1 MTDQSVLLDVWLL
14 LYYLHFCV
22 SAFWCFSVSV
32 FMFYVSV
39 LSLVCVV
46 VCLCVCNVFFS
57 YRCDIYVVWIRTSFY
72 RSKSRLL
79 MTWSRALYKFRPIP
93 RLTRLQLILTGF
105 LKMKY
110 CGKRCLP
117 NAYVLFLLE
126 ILQHSSFF
134 LLLLL
139 CRLWSDNSTVIPEC
153 LPHWCELRFKQQL
166 VVAEKVTEVKFK
178 SI

>member
-72 RSKSRLL
+72 RSRSRLL

-105 LKMKY
+105 LEMK
-110 CGKRCLP
+110 CCCKRCLI
-117 NAYVLFLLE
+117 AKCIRLVFALDLTTFFVLLSSYRYYSADYGQI
-126 ILQHSSFF
+126 ILQSYQSVY
-134 LLLLL
+134 LIDVSCDLSNN
-139 CRLWSDNSTVIPEC
+139 WW
-153 LPHWCELRFKQQL
+153 LPRKWQK
-166 VVAEKVTEVKFK
+166 
-178 SI
+178 